1 VGRGTGSDPD
11 RRVAPG
17 RQPGQIE
24 ARSGRKA
31 ETGQTGEEIVRAVTD
46 HRVGRGRRATAAH
59 VRLASGATTSRPMVV
74 HIVLFRPK
82 ASLGGIEQK
91 ALLAS
96 IEHAAASIPSVR
108 RFRIGKTV
116 ANPPSYQLQGFPDL
130 PYLAVVEFDDRAGLE
145 EYLEHQLH
153 GDLGRRFN
161 DSLEA
166 ALIYDYELA
175 DAADARQLI
184 R

>member
-1 VGRGTGSDPD
+1 
-11 RRVAPG
+11 
-17 RQPGQIE
+17 
-24 ARSGRKA
+24 
-31 ETGQTGEEIVRAVTD
+31 
-46 HRVGRGRRATAAH
+46 
-59 VRLASGATTSRPMVV
+59 MVV

-82 ASLGGIEQK
+82 ANLSGVEQR
-91 ALLAS
+91 ALLSS
-96 IEHAAASIPSVR
+96 IEHAAANIPSVR

-116 ANPPSYQLQGFPDL
+116 SDPPSYQLQGFPDM

-175 DAADARQLI
+175 DAADAHHLV
-184 R
+184 

>member
-1 VGRGTGSDPD
+1 
-11 RRVAPG
+11 
-17 RQPGQIE
+17 
-24 ARSGRKA
+24 
-31 ETGQTGEEIVRAVTD
+31 
-46 HRVGRGRRATAAH
+46 
-59 VRLASGATTSRPMVV
+59 MVV

-82 ASLGGIEQK
+82 ANLSGIEQK

-96 IEHAAASIPSVR
+96 IEHAAANIPSVR

-175 DAADARQLI
+175 DAAQAHQQLDLI
-184 R
+184 DRSGN